1 MAAAPPLSTVG
12 LPAGS
17 GYTSRSSERE
27 DEPELFGIED
37 GLLDAAEYIY
47 DAIGWPGVVF
57 LMAVESAAIPFP
69 SEIIMPLAGWLLVKD
84 RGLGFE
90 MLFLAA
96 FYGALGNTIGSLV
109 AYYFGAWGGRPL
121 LERYGRF
128 VFITRRELD
137 WADRW
142 FRRWGEPAVFLSR
155 LMPVIRTFISVPA
168 GVARMNVLR
177 FTALT
182 FAGSYPWSFG
192 LAWAGFALGENW
204 ERVGDWLRPVAIP
217 IAVAVAL
224 LIAFYLYRR
233 IREVLREGAPALPGE
248 DES

>member
-1 MAAAPPLSTVG
+1 
-12 LPAGS
+12 
-17 GYTSRSSERE
+17 
-27 DEPELFGIED
+27 
-37 GLLDAAEYIY
+37 
-47 DAIGWPGVVF
+47 
-57 LMAVESAAIPFP
+57 MAVESAAIPFP
-69 SEIIMPLAGWLLVKD
+69 SEIIMPLAGWLLIKD

-90 MLFLAA
+90 WLFLAA
-96 FYGALGNTIGSLV
+96 FYGALGNTIGSII
-109 AYYFGAWGGRPL
+109 AYYVGAWGGRPM

-142 FRRWGEPAVFLSR
+142 FGRYGERAVFISR
-155 LMPVIRTFISVPA
+155 LLPVIRTFISVPA
-168 GVARMNVLR
+168 GVARMNILR

-204 ERVGDWLRPVAIP
+204 ERLSGWFRPVSIP

-224 LIAFYLYRR
+224 LIAFFLYRR
-233 IREVLREGAPALPGE
+233 IRELLRERPAALSGE